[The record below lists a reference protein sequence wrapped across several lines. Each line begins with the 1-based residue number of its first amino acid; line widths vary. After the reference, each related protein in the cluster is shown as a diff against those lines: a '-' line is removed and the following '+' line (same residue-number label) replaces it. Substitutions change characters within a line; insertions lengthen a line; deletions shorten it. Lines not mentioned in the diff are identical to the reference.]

1 MRISFRTTGKQRTH
15 PSPSCRSPWFGQG
28 LLGQG
33 LLGQGLLG
41 QGLLGQ
47 GLLEQGLLGQG
58 LKGYW
63 QVLSLSHSTVVGRC
77 WLGMTTR
84 YIW

>member
-1 MRISFRTTGKQRTH
+1 MRISFRATGKQRTH

-41 QGLLGQ
+41 QGLL
-47 GLLEQGLLGQG
+47 EQG

-63 QVLSLSHSTVVGRC
+63 QVLSHCYPTPLSSAVVG
-77 WLGMTTR
+77 WE
-84 YIW
+84 